1 MCSSFCVHLQYVA
14 QFRSQGFFGLMK
26 VLEYTFIVNCS
37 RNHWVVLAF
46 FDLKNTLWLHF
57 ISDISYYIYMNET
70 SHSKF
75 MLI

>member
-46 FDLKNTLWLHF
+46 FDLKNTLYLVAFYFRYFVLHL
-57 ISDISYYIYMNET
+57 YE
-70 SHSKF
+70 
-75 MLI
+75 